1 MDNKLRVVVVGLG
14 SIGKRHTRLLLERSD
29 IQVEVCEL
37 SAAFKEAAFK
47 EFGEVPSHDD
57 FAAMLTTKPEVVW
70 LATPT
75 VVHAE
80 QAVAALNAAAHVF
93 CEKPMTDSVA
103 EAGRICEAVKRNQRI
118 LNVGFHLHF
127 HPAIKRMKQT
137 IDSGVLGQIMH
148 IHARVGSYF
157 TLECSVSR
165 HQAYK
170 EGSLMWDYAHQP
182 DILYWLLGKKPT
194 ALYACAFQAGD
205 LELSS
210 NPNVVVINCE
220 YDGRLISS
228 IHMNYAQ
235 MPQRHEYE
243 IVGDKAWA
251 VLDVEVGNMRVGKR
265 EDATTETK
273 TFSTDRDDMYRAEH
287 RAFLETVKGERHPE
301 TSAKDGLVSMAVCEA
316 AMKSW
321 KAHEPVKIQL

>member
-1 MDNKLRVVVVGLG
+1 MEMTRRIVIVGLG
-14 SIGKRHTRLLLERSD
+14 SIGRRHGRLLNERSD
-29 IQVEVCEL
+29 LSVESVEPNSESL
-37 SAAFKEAAFK
+37 ALATKEV
-47 EFGEVPSHDD
+47 GDLPSHTSLHEALKTRPD
-57 FAAMLTTKPEVVW
+57 MVLI
-70 LATPT
+70 ATPHSM
-75 VVHAE
+75 HAE
-80 QAVAALNAAAHVF
+80 QAISALQAGSHVF
-93 CEKPMTDSVA
+93 CEKPMSDNLADAIRMKEAA
-103 EAGRICEAVKRNQRI
+103 ERSDKL
-118 LNVGFHLHF
+118 LNIGFNLHF
-127 HPAIKRMKQT
+127 HPGLVLLKET
-137 IDSGVLGQIMH
+137 IDSGVLGTVL
-148 IHARVGSYF
+148 HAHVRIGSYI
-157 TLECSVSR
+157 TLVNSLSR
-165 HQAYK
+165 YQAVQQ
-170 EGSLMWDYAHQP
+170 GALLLDYAHQP